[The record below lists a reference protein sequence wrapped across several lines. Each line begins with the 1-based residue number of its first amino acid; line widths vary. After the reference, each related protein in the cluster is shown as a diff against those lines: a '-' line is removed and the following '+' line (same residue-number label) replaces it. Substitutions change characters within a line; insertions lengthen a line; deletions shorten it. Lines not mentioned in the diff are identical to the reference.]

1 MKKNNSQ
8 PTNNDYIV
16 NYTKIKNNRIEFLNN
31 NFSGKKHK
39 KRKTPWYM
47 LTSGRVYNFEQHSE
61 KFGQCVDFYRV
72 DSETKKLNKK
82 NTINKKLKRAEFMEA
97 MAQHKL
103 AKWIKKHPA
112 PCDERDLF
120 KHEFLDP
127 WKEERDKALERFRDT
142 VVLIYDKTVVPYE
155 KNTCQLVPI
164 IKTSDNVYTYPN
176 MDPYT
181 IGYPLCNFANEK
193 FIRKTTLVKIA
204 KEVINKVNTSGYN
217 CIGVQYKNK
226 NKKIFELAA

>member
-120 KHEFLDP
+120 KYEFLDP
-127 WKEERDKALERFRDT
+127 WKEERDKALERFRDF
-142 VVLIYDKTVVPYE
+142 VVATYCKVKLYGRFSENDHGYSKLIGEIPIKSNELFGKKIADLSTDSVIINKACNMVNIE
-155 KNTCQLVPI
+155 RAKNP
-164 IKTSDNVYTYPN
+164 
-176 MDPYT
+176 
-181 IGYPLCNFANEK
+181 K
-193 FIRKTTLVKIA
+193 FIAGRLVDPDGTHGMIIIPK
-204 KEVINKVNTSGYN
+204 
-217 CIGVQYKNK
+217 
-226 NKKIFELAA
+226 FAA